1 MHQMKLYDDPFRRIV
16 SGEKTIEL
24 RLNDEKRR
32 LVKEG
37 DNIMFTNIDTGEQI
51 ITKCKALYRTDSFV
65 QLFYV
70 LTDKEKM
77 GFKHRETPEEMAN
90 QMREYYST
98 EKEQKYGVLAIEIE
112 CLEQ

>member
-1 MHQMKLYDDPFRRIV
+1 MHQMKLYNDPFKRIE

-37 DNIMFTNIDTGEQI
+37 DDITFTNIDTGEQLV
-51 ITKCKALYRTDSFV
+51 TKCKALYRADSFV
-65 QLFYV
+65 RLFYV

-77 GFKHRETPEEMAN
+77 GFRHSEMSN
-90 QMREYYST
+90 QMRAYYSI
-98 EKEQKYGVLAIEIE
+98 ENEQKYGVLAIEIE
-112 CLEQ
+112 CLK

>member
-1 MHQMKLYDDPFRRIV
+1 MHQMKLYDDPFGRIK

-37 DNIMFTNIDTGEQI
+37 DNITFTNIDTGEQI
-51 ITKCKALYRTDSFV
+51 ITKCKALYRADSFV

-70 LTDKEKM
+70 LADKEKM
-77 GFKHRETPEEMAN
+77 GFKHHETPEEMSN
-90 QMREYYST
+90 QMRTYYSN
-98 EKEQKYGVLAIEIE
+98 ENEQKYGVLAIEIE
-112 CLEQ
+112 CVK